1 MIIVMVKLIYI
12 NNFMIIF
19 RYPASQPRYLII
31 HHN

>member
-19 RYPASQPRYLII
+19 RNPAAQPRYLII
-31 HHN
+31 CQN